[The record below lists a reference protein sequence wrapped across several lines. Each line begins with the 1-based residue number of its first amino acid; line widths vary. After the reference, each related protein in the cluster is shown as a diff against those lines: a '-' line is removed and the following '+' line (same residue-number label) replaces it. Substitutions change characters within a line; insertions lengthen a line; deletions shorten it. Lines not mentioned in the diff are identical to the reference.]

1 MHLMQ
6 RHSYCLLLR
15 IFYRRRSDGPFLL
28 HACVFALLVAV
39 AQVTPPLLE
48 KRILLASV
56 DRKKKN
62 DIYPPV
68 DRIQNHLIRGYQ
80 ERHLGAA
87 AAGLFLLHTYV
98 SRLFARLSPA
108 QVALLS
114 RNVSHAYV
122 HAASTLTGHCCE

>member
-1 MHLMQ
+1 MHLMT
-6 RHSYCLLLR
+6 LLLLI

-56 DRKKKN
+56 DRKKI

-98 SRLFARLSPA
+98 SRLFARLSPT

-114 RNVSHAYV
+114 RSVSQCHAYV
-122 HAASTLTGHCCE
+122 RAVSTLTGHCCK